1 MTAPDANL
9 PSADPERHRARPYL
23 MHSDAA
29 APFRAGQ
36 RHRANKK
43 MTAPD
48 ANLPSADP
56 ERHRARPYLIHPDAA
71 APFRA
76 GQRHR
81 ANKKMTVPDDSVV
94 FLGVGTSDK
103 QVLVAFYVSAQI

>member
-1 MTAPDANL
+1 MFFSIECSGPFLVTATTSL
-9 PSADPERHRARPYL
+9 GGE
-23 MHSDAA
+23 
-29 APFRAGQ
+29 

-71 APFRA
+71 APSGPA
-76 GQRHR
+76 KGIGQTR
-81 ANKKMTVPDDSVV
+81 K
-94 FLGVGTSDK
+94 
-103 QVLVAFYVSAQI
+103 